1 MQCVTTPLRED
12 AIWELSVMGPE
23 FRLSDISIRHCLNCR
38 DSAVGHERT
47 IAISDLLENNT
58 FAPVGHDHGP
68 YRLNIQLEEG
78 MLAMQITDDAGEH
91 ITMHHLS
98 LSQFG
103 RLLRDYTRVCESYFE
118 AIRFPGLQHLEELDW
133 GRRHIHNKAS
143 ELLREHLSVAVRVD
157 HDTARRLFTLIYSL
171 LPRRTTHL
179 FPAN

>member
-1 MQCVTTPLRED
+1 
-12 AIWELSVMGPE
+12 MGPE